1 MEGYD
6 VVVGMDVGKSFH
18 HMRAITKSGEDLVN
32 KQIIQHEATLIGAFA
47 EMKEHGSVLVVVD
60 QPNNIGSLVIASA
73 RKAGCS
79 VAYLP
84 GLAMRRAAGLLPG
97 DAKTDERDAYVI
109 AMTALSMPQALRQVP
124 EEDVLRADLIALA
137 SCDDDARCDMTRETN
152 RLRAHLM
159 ECHPAFE
166 KALSDNM
173 DSPFALKLL
182 QRFGGPW
189 GMKKAGRAAIMRWA
203 RSQKRP
209 AMKLLEKLLASL
221 DEMSAPPAGAA
232 LREEIGI
239 PACARRIA
247 EFVAVRKDIERRAVD
262 MLKGCPTYHLLTS
275 MPGVG
280 IKTAVT
286 FIIHVDI
293 SCFDS
298 ADKLASYAGIA
309 PRTHQSGTSIKGES
323 AAKAGNRAL
332 KSALFLSAFS
342 SIRVDPLAREYY
354 DKKRA
359 ENKKHKAAVVCLA
372 RRRLKIMYA
381 ILRDQKPYRL
391 VA

>member
-1 MEGYD
+1 MERYD

-18 HMRAITKSGEDLVN
+18 HMRAITKGEEDLVN
-32 KQIIQHEATLIGAFA
+32 EQVLQHEARLIEAFT
-47 EMKEHGSVLVVVD
+47 EMTEHGSVLVVVD

-73 RKAGCS
+73 RKAGCD

-84 GLAMRRAAGLLPG
+84 GLAMRRAAGMLPG

-109 AMTALSMPQALRQVP
+109 AMTALSMPQTLRPVP
-124 EEDVLRADLIALA
+124 EENILRADLIALA
-137 SCDDDARCDMTRETN
+137 SCDDDARCDMTREIN
-152 RLRAHLM
+152 RLRAHLV

-166 KALSDNM
+166 QALG
-173 DSPFALKLL
+173 DSVTSSFALRLL
-182 QRFGGPW
+182 VRFGGPW
-189 GMKKAGRAAIMRWA
+189 SMRKAGKGAVMRWT

-221 DEMSAPPAGAA
+221 GEMAEAPAGAA
-232 LREEIGI
+232 LREEIAI

-247 EFVAVRKDIERRAVD
+247 EFAAIRKDIERRAVILLED
-262 MLKGCPTYHLLTS
+262 CSTYHLLMS

-280 IKTAVT
+280 TKTAIS

-293 SCFDS
+293 TCFDS
-298 ADKLASYAGIA
+298 ASKLASYAGIA
-309 PRTHQSGTSIKGES
+309 PRTFQSGTSIKGEC
-323 AAKAGNRAL
+323 AARSGNRAL
-332 KSALFLSAFS
+332 KNALFLSAFAS
-342 SIRVDPLAREYY
+342 LRSDPLAREYY

-359 ENKKHKAAVVCLA
+359 ENKKHNAAVMCLA

-381 ILRDQKPYRL
+381 IVRDQVPYRM
-391 VA
+391 AA